1 MLKNILSVLLGYLIG
16 SFLPAYIFGRLK
28 GIDIRQVGQRNA
40 GTANTFF
47 TLGLYAAIPT
57 GIIDLSKGLLSM
69 WVAYKLGASFTFI
82 QIAGFSTILG
92 HVFPFYLRFKGG
104 QGVATSIGI
113 LFYYLYFYINIH
125 AIYLSDIL
133 FLLVIVLLIWS
144 AAREGPVVGIIV
156 LPLFAYSLVRNA
168 PRFYLNPFLI
178 SIITYIFS
186 INLINTIDRKLFVIR
201 DKEFKR
207 HMWRTILRPAA
218 VVFVFYYLNTDK
230 VSTLYLI
237 GSVTA
242 VFLLLDLTRL
252 FIKRGKDALRFM
264 FKEREGKTFSS
275 MTTFLIASFIIILL
289 FKKDIAILSILF
301 LITGDIFSKIFGLSF
316 GKHRIFQ
323 NKSVEGST
331 AFLAGALIV
340 SFISIPYLDI
350 PWLIMLAGS
359 ITATIVEM
367 LPMGIDDNFT
377 VGIISG
383 SVMEL
388 VKLFLH

>member
-1 MLKNILSVLLGYLIG
+1 
-16 SFLPAYIFGRLK
+16 
-28 GIDIRQVGQRNA
+28 
-40 GTANTFF
+40 
-47 TLGLYAAIPT
+47 
-57 GIIDLSKGLLSM
+57 
-69 WVAYKLGASFTFI
+69 
-82 QIAGFSTILG
+82 
-92 HVFPFYLRFKGG
+92 
-104 QGVATSIGI
+104 
-113 LFYYLYFYINIH
+113 
-125 AIYLSDIL
+125 
-133 FLLVIVLLIWS
+133 
-144 AAREGPVVGIIV
+144 
-156 LPLFAYSLVRNA
+156 
-168 PRFYLNPFLI
+168 
-178 SIITYIFS
+178 
-186 INLINTIDRKLFVIR
+186 
-201 DKEFKR
+201 
-207 HMWRTILRPAA
+207 MWRTILRPAA

-252 FIKRGKDALRFM
+252 FIKRGRDALRFM